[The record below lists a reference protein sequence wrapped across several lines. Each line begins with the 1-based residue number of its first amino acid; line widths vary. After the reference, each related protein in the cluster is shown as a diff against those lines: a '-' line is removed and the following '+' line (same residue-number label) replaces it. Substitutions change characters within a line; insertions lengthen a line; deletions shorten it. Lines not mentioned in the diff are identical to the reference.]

1 MSKSSFREI
10 GLLGASIGTLTLKDD
25 RVEWRDVSG
34 KNVKEYLKGDLA
46 AMSWTMFGQKGYL
59 KMTMKEGQTVKLDGF
74 QRDDFEALRELC
86 GKFYSVDIEK
96 EKVGVFSC
104 QVVWFGLVW
113 FGKNPFT

>member
-10 GLLGASIGTLTLKDD
+10 GLQGASIGTFALKDD

-46 AMSWTMFGQKGYL
+46 AMSWTLFGQKGYL

-74 QRDDFEALRELC
+74 QRDDFEALRDLC
-86 GKFYSVDIEK
+86 GKFYSVDLEK
-96 EKVGVFSC
+96 EKVGDF
-104 QVVWFGLVW
+104 LV
-113 FGKNPFT
+113 